1 LTILVNVAIVWQTK
15 FDHARLWSKKMITIG
30 ERLKEE
36 RNRLGLS
43 QAGIGD
49 IAGITKN
56 SQINYEA
63 NKRSPDSAYLAKIA
77 EIGADVNYI
86 LTGVRVVTG
95 SINATLDDC
104 TGSMVGTYTPPTGE
118 GTMLKGGGANDERFS
133 EEDLQILRMIKRL
146 PPTQKKHEITNI
158 SVVLQSIDEAIS
170 HYIATNGIEHRQAA

>member
-1 LTILVNVAIVWQTK
+1 VAIVWQTN

-43 QAGIGD
+43 QAAIGE
-49 IAGITKN
+49 ISGITKN

-86 LTGVRVVTG
+86 LTGVRVATMQGTVTPNNSVVSG
-95 SINATLDDC
+95 VIEN
-104 TGSMVGTYTPPTGE
+104 TPQKIDE
-118 GTMLKGGGANDERFS
+118 KTMLKGGGVGNESFS
-133 EEDLQILRMIKRL
+133 DEDLQILRMIKRL
-146 PPTQKKHEITNI
+146 PPTQKNYQVKNI
-158 SVVLQSIDEAIS
+158 EVFLQSADEYARHI
-170 HYIATNGIEHRQAA
+170 IQTGELRMAA